1 MTRRAKTYG
10 SAVLA
15 VSILGL
21 LILGLGPYELSYLTA
36 AAVGHVRLMASRQ
49 PIEAVLDSPDASP
62 ETREKLGLVLRAQ
75 RFATEALGL
84 PDNGSY
90 TQYVE
95 IDREQVAW
103 NVYAAPR
110 FSIKPIE
117 WCFPV
122 AGCVVYRGYFS
133 KDDAR
138 EFASQ
143 QRMAGNDVYV
153 SRVTAYSTLGWFD
166 DPVLSTFLKR
176 SDEGLAGLIFH
187 ELAHQRVYVGGDSAF
202 NEGFAVAVEREGVR
216 RWLRSEGRGES
227 LEGVEKRWDETD
239 QRGRLIEEAREA
251 LSRLFSSDAGP
262 VEKQRRKDEVFGRLR
277 DALCEAAPG
286 CDQASPARAA
296 PDEFGQINNAY
307 LAAVATYN
315 DYVLAFEGLLERAE
329 GELDRFY
336 REVADAAEV
345 SPGERAR
352 RIEVWTR

>member
-10 SAVLA
+10 SAALA
-15 VSILGL
+15 VLILAL

-36 AAVGHVRLMASRQ
+36 AAVGHLRLMASRQ
-49 PIEAVLDSPDASP
+49 PIQALLDSADTSP
-62 ETREKLGLVLRAQ
+62 ETREKLGLVLRAR
-75 RFATEALGL
+75 RFASEALGL

-90 TQYVE
+90 THYVE
-95 IDREQVAW
+95 IDRPQVAW

-133 KDDAR
+133 EDDAR
-138 EFASQ
+138 AFALE
-143 QRMAGNDVYV
+143 QRETGHDVHV
-153 SRVTAYSTLGWFD
+153 ARVTAYSTLGWFD

-216 RWLRSEGRGES
+216 RWLRSEGRGEA
-227 LEGVEKRWDETD
+227 LEGVEKRWDETE
-239 QRGRLIEEAREA
+239 QRGRLIEEARGA

-286 CDQASPARAA
+286 CDQAAPGRAV

-307 LAAVATYN
+307 LAAVGTYN
-315 DYVLAFEGLLERAE
+315 DYVPAFEGLLERVG

-336 REVADAAEV
+336 REVADAADL
-345 SPGERAR
+345 SLGERSR
-352 RIEVWTR
+352 RIEGWAR